1 MNERTQMAAVDAGY
15 PNGTPA
21 EVEMRAE
28 RYQVELK
35 NAITGEVLGYGGGD
49 TPEEACRMAI
59 EDARVSGELEQPLET
74 NDDGVRD

>member
-1 MNERTQMAAVDAGY
+1 MNERTQRSAVDAGS
-15 PNGTPA
+15 PTGTPD
-21 EVEMRAE
+21 EVEVRAE

-49 TPEEACRMAI
+49 TPEEAARMAI
-59 EDARVSGELEQPLET
+59 EDAHVSGELDEPLES